1 MEFAKSFSAFA
12 LNRSDPYSFVTNF
25 TITRWHGWLG
35 LAYNRRKK
43 IYCHFTMKDKHAL
56 KLAAVGMV
64 AMFLASGV
72 MKIKSWGAS
81 EAERFSLRTGMCK
94 PNSQRIVFLAGI
106 IELFGAFLILQGVL
120 QDKRSNVEL
129 GAAILAVFTVL
140 ATLIFYTNPLKPY
153 PFLSNLAVLS
163 GLILLPMVC
172 AIRN

>member
-1 MEFAKSFSAFA
+1 MAFAKSFTAFA

-25 TITRWHGWLG
+25 TITRWHGWL
-35 LAYNRRKK
+35 AKK
-43 IYCHFTMKDKHAL
+43 REKKYIVTLLTMKDRQAL

-106 IELFGAFLILQGVL
+106 IELLGSFLILQGVL
-120 QDKRSNVEL
+120 QDKRSSVEL

-172 AIRN
+172 AVRN